1 MRHARTCACAL
12 GISLGLIPAGGC
24 GLDLEPP
31 DPVIHARFDPDAK
44 VIPMP
49 NDVLRDDAG
58 GHLDIPIDDDLT
70 AAEALLYRRMNE
82 LDGWSSA
89 MSATV
94 EFDGAIDPSTISADT
109 VQVWHWRETPTRIDD
124 VTITVAADDRSLT
137 IDPPRTGWAR
147 GGRYGVV
154 LRGGAAGI
162 EGKAGER
169 VECDAAFYFLRQ
181 TERLDT
187 AAHERAFPGNTAAER
202 QDNAAKLEEIRVDLA
217 PRFDFFAAAGVPRA
231 EVAAL
236 WDFRVTERVEL
247 AMDKASQRMPLPLDL
262 LRDPDTGAIDL
273 PIAAWD
279 SPTVIDAKQRLR
291 AYDGFALSANLM
303 FQLTG
308 PVDPATVGADTVE
321 LWQLS
326 EGAAP
331 VRVPAEVTLLADGQ
345 SIEVAPSIAPLPE
358 KTRFGVIVSGGIRA
372 ADGTPIALMPLGHLL
387 QGDAEVAIAGQSQ
400 IDSVADDDARR
411 VERMRPDVVA
421 FRAALGDRARGALAA
436 WTYTTMTAAPAM
448 AGHVD
453 SAAALSVPM
462 TPAALRRQTPL
473 EALAE
478 FVLGIGSI
486 AAVGEVVHGTIPSPV
501 FLDPLTR
508 ALRGDGGHEVQDLAF
523 TATIPRRLPPA
534 GQPLPVVI
542 FGHAIMTERRFVLAI
557 GDALARRGF
566 AAVAIDLPLHGTR
579 ACCWRGG
586 PLSVP
591 DPTTGELTP
600 LTEPCP
606 SGTTCQEDGRCVAP
620 DGRVEPMKNW
630 PVITMPTSSGAAF
643 IEIEKIANTRDH
655 VIQSVIDLAALHRS
669 LREGDW
675 TAVFGRPVDTTRIQY
690 AGQSLGGVIG
700 ATFVA
705 LSTGIDRAVLN
716 VAGADT
722 VDLFDASPFFGGQVD
737 AFFTR
742 EGVDRDSFDGHRF
755 LNVARWIM
763 DTADPAT
770 FAAQLVRRPTGPPR
784 GVLLQMAL
792 GDTII
797 PNEYTRTL
805 EALSGAPRIDYL
817 AEHAF
822 LAIPI
827 EPEYARGSTD
837 LAKFLAEEIDP

>member
-1 MRHARTCACAL
+1 MRHARTCACTL
-12 GISLGLIPAGGC
+12 GISIALIPAGGC

-31 DPVIHARFDPDAK
+31 DPVIHARFDPDEKA
-44 VIPMP
+44 IPMP
-49 NDVLRDDAG
+49 NDVLFDDVT

-70 AAEALLYRRMNE
+70 AAEALLYTRLNQ

-94 EFDGAIDPSTISADT
+94 DFDGAIDASTITADT
-109 VQVWHWRETPTRIDD
+109 VQVWHWRDTPTRVDG
-124 VTITVAADDRSLT
+124 VTITVADDDRSLT
-137 IDPPRTGWAR
+137 IDPPRTGWER
-147 GGRYGVV
+147 GGRYGIV

-187 AAHERAFPGNTAAER
+187 RDHERAFPGNTAAER
-202 QDNAAKLEEIRVDLA
+202 QDNAEKLEDIRVDLA
-217 PRFDFFAAAGVPRA
+217 PRFDFFAAAGVPRS

-236 WDFRVTERVEL
+236 WDFRITERVEL
-247 AMDKASQRMPLPLDL
+247 AMDKASQRMPLPIDL

-308 PVDPATVGADTVE
+308 PVDPTTVADGVE
-321 LWQLS
+321 LWQLPD
-326 EGAAP
+326 GAAP
-331 VRVPAEVTLLADGQ
+331 VRIPAEVTVLADGQ

-358 KTRFGVIVSGGIRA
+358 QTRFGVVVRERIRA

-387 QGDAEVAIAGQSQ
+387 LGDAEVAIDGKSQ

-411 VERMRPDVVA
+411 VERMRPDVGA

-448 AGHVD
+448 DDFVD
-453 SAAALSVPM
+453 RAAALAVPVA
-462 TPAALRRQTPL
+462 PAIERRQTPL

-478 FVLGIGSI
+478 FVIGIGSI
-486 AAVGEVVHGTIPSPV
+486 AAVGEVVHGTVQSPI
-501 FLDPLTR
+501 FLDRLTR
-508 ALRGDGGHEVQDLAF
+508 GLRGDGGHEVQPIAF
-523 TATIPRRLPPA
+523 TATIPRRLPAA
-534 GQPLPVVI
+534 GQRLPVVI

-566 AAVAIDLPLHGTR
+566 ASVAIDLPLHGTR
-579 ACCWRGG
+579 AYCWRGG

-606 SGTTCQEDGRCVAP
+606 SGTTCEADGRCVAP
-620 DGRVEPMKNW
+620 DGSARPMKTW
-630 PVITMPTSSGAAF
+630 PVLTMPTSSGAAF

-655 VIQSVIDLAALHRS
+655 LIQSVVDLAALHRS

-675 TAVFGRPVDTTRIQY
+675 SAVFGRPVDTGRIYY

-705 LSTGIDRAVLN
+705 LSPGIDRAVLN

-742 EGVDRDSFDGHRF
+742 EAVDRDSFDGHRF

-770 FAAQLVRRPTGPPR
+770 FAAQLVRRKAGPPR

-797 PNEYTRTL
+797 PNDYTRTL

-827 EPEYARGSTD
+827 EPEYARGASD
-837 LAKFLAEEIDP
+837 LAKFLAGEIDP